1 MARTWADALADLPEC
16 QPDDVVGD
24 RDVLVIAPHPD
35 DESLGCGGLLAWAVQ
50 GGRKPR
56 VLFLTNGE
64 ASHPGSAIY
73 PPERL
78 SAIRQKEAVN
88 ACAALGMKAD
98 SLNFLR
104 YTDSG
109 LSSLQTTSNA
119 ILVDAVACWIKRSP
133 RSAVFVTA
141 DTDPHS
147 DHVTAFYI
155 AKAATALCA
164 DCSLFAYPVWTWVR
178 TENASGQG
186 IRGVRMDI
194 APFLSA
200 KRAAIACYAS
210 QFGNLIVDSDK
221 PFVLPERLL
230 TRMNQDYE
238 VALDVHL

>member
-1 MARTWADALADLPEC
+1 MERSWADALADLPEC
-16 QPDDVVGD
+16 QPEDVVGD

-35 DESLGCGGLLAWAVQ
+35 DESLGCGGLLSWAVQ

-64 ASHPGSAIY
+64 ASHPGSAMF

-78 SAIRQKEAVN
+78 SAVRQNEAVN
-88 ACAALGMKAD
+88 ACAALGLTAD
-98 SLNFLR
+98 SLNFLH

-109 LSSLQTTSNA
+109 LSSLQSTSYA
-119 ILVDAVACWIKRSP
+119 TLVDAVVTWIKHSP

-147 DHVTAFYI
+147 DHVTAFHI
-155 AKAATALCA
+155 AKAAAARCS

-178 TENASGQG
+178 AESVSGEG
-186 IRGVRMDI
+186 IRGVRMNI

-210 QFGNLIVDSDK
+210 QFGNLIDDSDDA
-221 PFVLPERLL
+221 FVLPENLL
-230 TRMNQDYE
+230 LRMNQHYE